1 MYVDYLIRHW
11 REIMWGSILSFFSM
25 FYLFSCH
32 GHPKIVETDF
42 NVVLLP
48 APFGPIKPVI
58 LPFSTSIVALSTAL
72 IPPKFTDN

>member
-1 MYVDYLIRHW
+1 M
-11 REIMWGSILSFFSM
+11 FFSSRNTVPFVGAILPAM
-25 FYLFSCH
+25 ILKS
-32 GHPKIVETDF
+32 
-42 NVVLLP
+42 VVLP